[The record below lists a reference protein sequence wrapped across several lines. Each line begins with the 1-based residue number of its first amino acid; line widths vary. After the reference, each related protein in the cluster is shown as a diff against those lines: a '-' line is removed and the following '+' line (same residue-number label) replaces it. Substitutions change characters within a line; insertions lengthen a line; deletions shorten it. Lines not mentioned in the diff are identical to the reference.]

1 MASKTSG
8 KMGMWMATALVVGN
22 MIGSGV
28 FLLPASL
35 GSFGGISLF
44 GWGFTCAGAVLL
56 ALVFARLSRL
66 VPRAGG
72 PYAFSREGFGDF
84 AGFLV
89 GWGYW
94 ISIWVANAALAVA
107 FTSYLSWF
115 WPALASDRLLA
126 SSVGIG
132 AIWLLTWVNV
142 RGVRTAGSVQ
152 VVTTILKL
160 IPLVAVG
167 TLGFLY
173 LEPGNFRPFNASGQG
188 TFPAITAAATLTL
201 WAFLGFESA
210 TVPAEEVVD
219 PERTIPRAT
228 VLGTVFAAVIY
239 VLGTAAVMGVVPPAE
254 LAGSN
259 APFADAASRM
269 WGGWA
274 ARFVAAGAMI
284 AAFGALNGWI
294 LLQGRIPWA
303 AARDGIFPAALART
317 SKRGTPAFALVFS
330 SILVTCL
337 MLMNSSETLVDQF
350 TFVILLAT
358 LTALLPYA
366 ICALAEIMIYARD
379 RERFEGRRLTG
390 AMVTAMLGFAY
401 SLWAIAGAGQ
411 EIVYWGLILL
421 LAGLP
426 MYVWVAWRRGSK
438 AEISS
443 GGPAG

>member
-1 MASKTSG
+1 MTSRTPA
-8 KMGMWMATALVVGN
+8 KMGMWMAAALVVGN

-35 GSFGGISLF
+35 GSFGGISLVA
-44 GWGFTCAGAVLL
+44 WGFTCAGAILL

-72 PYAFSREGFGDF
+72 PYAFARAGFGDF

-115 WPALASDRLLA
+115 WPALATNRGLA
-126 SSVGIG
+126 TAVGIG

-152 VVTTILKL
+152 VITTIFKL
-160 IPLVAVG
+160 APLVAVG
-167 TLGFLY
+167 SLGLLY
-173 LEPGNFRPFNASGQG
+173 LDSANFRPFNASGEG
-188 TFPAITAAATLTL
+188 TFSAITAAATLTL

-210 TVPAEEVVD
+210 TVPAEEVKD

-239 VLGTAAVMGVVPPAE
+239 VLSTAAVMGVVPAAE
-254 LAGSN
+254 LIGSN
-259 APFADAASRM
+259 APFADAAGRM
-269 WGGWA
+269 WGGWTA
-274 ARFVAAGAMI
+274 PAVAVGAMVSC
-284 AAFGALNGWI
+284 FGALNGWI
-294 LLQGRIPWA
+294 LLQGRVPWA
-303 AARDGIFPAALART
+303 AARDGVFPAVLGRT
-317 SKRGTPAFALVFS
+317 SKRGTPSVALIVS
-330 SILVTCL
+330 SVLVTGI
-337 MLMNSSETLVDQF
+337 MLLNSSEALVDQF
-350 TFVILLAT
+350 TFVVLLAT

-366 ICALAEIMIYARD
+366 LSALAELMIYARE
-379 RERFEGRRLTG
+379 RERFAGKRLTG
-390 AMVTAMLGFAY
+390 AVTTALLGFAY
-401 SLWAIAGAGQ
+401 ALWAIAGAG
-411 EIVYWGLILL
+411 EKIVYWGLLLL

-426 MYVWVAWRRGSK
+426 MYVWVVWRRG
-438 AEISS
+438 AD
-443 GGPAG
+443 GGSASRARS

>member
-1 MASKTSG
+1 MASSAPA
-8 KMGMWMATALVVGN
+8 KMGMWMVAALVVGN

-28 FLLPASL
+28 FLLPAAL
-35 GSFGGISLF
+35 GSFGGISLL
-44 GWGFTCAGAVLL
+44 GWGFTCAGAILL

-72 PYAFSREGFGDF
+72 PYAFSRAGFGDF

-94 ISIWVANAALAVA
+94 ISIWVANAALTVA

-115 WPALASDRLLA
+115 WPALATDRVLA
-126 SSVGIG
+126 TAVGIG

-152 VVTTILKL
+152 VVTTIFKL
-160 IPLVAVG
+160 IPLVAIG
-167 TLGFLY
+167 GLGLLY
-173 LEPGNFRPFNASGQG
+173 LEPANFRPFNASGEG

-210 TVPAEEVVD
+210 TIPAEEVND

-228 VLGTVFAAVIY
+228 VLGTVFAAVVY
-239 VLGTAAVMGVVPPAE
+239 MLATAAVMGVIPAAE
-254 LAGSN
+254 LTGSN

-269 WGGWA
+269 WGGWTA
-274 ARFVAAGAMI
+274 PAVAVGAMVSC
-284 AAFGALNGWI
+284 FGALNGWI

-303 AARDGIFPAALART
+303 AARDGVFPAVLGRT
-317 SKRGTPAFALVFS
+317 SRRGTPAVALIVS
-330 SILVTCL
+330 SVLVTGL
-337 MLMNSSETLVDQF
+337 MLMNSSEGLVDQF

-366 ICALAEIMIYARD
+366 ICAMAELMIYARD
-379 RERFEGRRLTG
+379 RERFVGKRLTG
-390 AMVTAMLGFAY
+390 AVITALLGFAY
-401 SLWAIAGAGQ
+401 ALWAIVGAGAQ
-411 EIVYWGLILL
+411 IVYWGLLLL

-426 MYVWVAWRRGSK
+426 MYVWVVWRRG
-438 AEISS
+438 AEGEPTPEAQS
-443 GGPAG
+443 